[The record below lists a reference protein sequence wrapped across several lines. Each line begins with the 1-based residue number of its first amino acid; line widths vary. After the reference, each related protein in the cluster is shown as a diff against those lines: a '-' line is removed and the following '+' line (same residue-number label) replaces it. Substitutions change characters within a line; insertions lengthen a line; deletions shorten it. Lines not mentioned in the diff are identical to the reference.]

1 MSKLKGKNEMA
12 KYKVTIIRTSWS
24 SCEFEVEAENEH
36 DAQELAYD
44 KAVNTVFDEY
54 DAEYT
59 VDNIEEQ
66 K

>member
-1 MSKLKGKNEMA
+1 MA

-24 SCEFEVEAENEH
+24 SCEFEVDAENEH
-36 DAQELAYD
+36 DAQKLAHD